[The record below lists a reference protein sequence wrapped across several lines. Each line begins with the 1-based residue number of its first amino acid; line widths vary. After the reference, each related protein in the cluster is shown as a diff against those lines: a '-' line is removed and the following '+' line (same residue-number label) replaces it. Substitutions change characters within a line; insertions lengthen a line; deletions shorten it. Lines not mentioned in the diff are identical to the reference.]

1 MHKAIQA
8 NAFSVK
14 GSGACNFD
22 ISGGGEDLI
31 VDVSGASS
39 VKMFDY
45 LVKGASVD
53 ASGASSVKLN
63 VSGMLKPH
71 ATGAS
76 SIDYKGNAII
86 KEMQSSG
93 ASSVRHKN

>member
-1 MHKAIQA
+1 MGAAPYTIVARALWSLLRPGDSHANRQSAI
-8 NAFSVK
+8 
-14 GSGACNFD
+14 
-22 ISGGGEDLI
+22 
-31 VDVSGASS
+31 
-39 VKMFDY
+39 Y
-45 LVKGASVD
+45 
-53 ASGASSVKLN
+53 SGASSVKLN

-76 SIDYKGNAII
+76 SIDYKGNPTI